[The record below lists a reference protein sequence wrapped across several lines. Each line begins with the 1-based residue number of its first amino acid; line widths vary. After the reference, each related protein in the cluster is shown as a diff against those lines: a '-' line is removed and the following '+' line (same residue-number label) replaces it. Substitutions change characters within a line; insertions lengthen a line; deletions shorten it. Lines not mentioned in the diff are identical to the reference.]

1 MNHGLRGDSGW
12 RLRCFLRPRRES
24 RGRQIVVLASGQS
37 RWDGIQSDLTKLV
50 QGWVPL
56 PGDRTNCVELIA
68 RTFQPKLD
76 AAMID
81 WRKLKF
87 PNENASAN
95 ELHTI
100 LSEFL
105 REGLDATDVEEQKRL
120 QVILKR
126 LELNRRNWS
135 AMATVIQ
142 LEIAKDAEEL
152 SRLCWNIPLRRSHR
166 RGLDDRRRVI
176 RRRK

>member
-1 MNHGLRGDSGW
+1 
-12 RLRCFLRPRRES
+12 
-24 RGRQIVVLASGQS
+24 
-37 RWDGIQSDLTKLV
+37 
-50 QGWVPL
+50 
-56 PGDRTNCVELIA
+56 
-68 RTFQPKLD
+68 
-76 AAMID
+76 MID

-87 PNENASAN
+87 PDENATAN

-100 LSEFL
+100 LSDFL
-105 REGLDATDVEEQKRL
+105 RAGLDATDAEEQKRL

-135 AMATVIQ
+135 AMAAVIQ

-152 SRLCWNIPLRRSHR
+152 SRLCWNVPLRRTHR
-166 RGLDDRRRVI
+166 RGLADRRRLT

>member
-1 MNHGLRGDSGW
+1 
-12 RLRCFLRPRRES
+12 
-24 RGRQIVVLASGQS
+24 
-37 RWDGIQSDLTKLV
+37 
-50 QGWVPL
+50 
-56 PGDRTNCVELIA
+56 
-68 RTFQPKLD
+68 
-76 AAMID
+76 MID

-135 AMATVIQ
+135 AMATVTVRDRKGCRRIESTL
-142 LEIAKDAEEL
+142 LEYSITAKPSERA
-152 SRLCWNIPLRRSHR
+152 
-166 RGLDDRRRVI
+166 
-176 RRRK
+176 

>member
-1 MNHGLRGDSGW
+1 
-12 RLRCFLRPRRES
+12 
-24 RGRQIVVLASGQS
+24 
-37 RWDGIQSDLTKLV
+37 
-50 QGWVPL
+50 
-56 PGDRTNCVELIA
+56 
-68 RTFQPKLD
+68 
-76 AAMID
+76 MID
-81 WRKLKF
+81 WKKLRF
-87 PNENASAN
+87 PDENATAS

-105 REGLDATDVEEQKRL
+105 RGVLDATDAADREEQKRL
-120 QVILKR
+120 QIILKR

-152 SRLCWNIPLRRSHR
+152 SRLCWSIPLRRSHR
-166 RGLDDRRRVI
+166 RGLGDRRRVD

>member
-1 MNHGLRGDSGW
+1 MGSGFEGMTERMNL
-12 RLRCFLRPRRES
+12 C
-24 RGRQIVVLASGQS
+24 QS
-37 RWDGIQSDLTKLV
+37 RSVGTGYPTAGQF
-50 QGWVPL
+50 QGLAYLPWVLPL
-56 PGDRTNCVELIA
+56 AWEGENWVEFTA
-68 RTFQPKLD
+68 RKFQPKLD
-76 AAMID
+76 AEMID
-81 WRKLKF
+81 WKKLKF
-87 PNENASAN
+87 PDENASAN

-100 LSEFL
+100 LSDFL
-105 REGLDATDVEEQKRL
+105 REGLDATDAADAEEQKRL

-152 SRLCWNIPLRRSHR
+152 SRLCWNVPLRRSHR
-166 RGLDDRRRVI
+166 RGLDDRRRAT

>member
-1 MNHGLRGDSGW
+1 
-12 RLRCFLRPRRES
+12 
-24 RGRQIVVLASGQS
+24 
-37 RWDGIQSDLTKLV
+37 
-50 QGWVPL
+50 
-56 PGDRTNCVELIA
+56 
-68 RTFQPKLD
+68 
-76 AAMID
+76 MID

-135 AMATVIQ
+135 AIATVIQ